1 MHDPGTFRAGCLSN
15 VLEARI
21 DSIKESVQS
30 MLRSLLV
37 PALFV
42 CAIASGQTKIG
53 VVNFQ
58 KAILDTAEIK
68 KASTDLQNKYKPR
81 QDALDK
87 VQRELNDIQTQ
98 LQSANGKLSP
108 QGEADL
114 QARGQRKQREAER
127 LSQDLQDD
135 VNNERNTILQ
145 RAGTRMTE
153 VVKKMMDDKGLD
165 VIIDVA
171 QAIAFKPTV
180 DLTNDAVAAYDK
192 AYPVK

>member
-1 MHDPGTFRAGCLSN
+1 
-15 VLEARI
+15 
-21 DSIKESVQS
+21 

>member
-1 MHDPGTFRAGCLSN
+1 MF
-15 VLEARI
+15 
-21 DSIKESVQS
+21 
-30 MLRSLLV
+30 RSLLV
-37 PALFV
+37 PALVV
-42 CAIASGQTKIG
+42 CAAGLVSSTASAQTKIG

-98 LQSANGKLSP
+98 LQSAGGKLSA

-114 QARGQRKQREAER
+114 QARGARKQREAER
-127 LSQDLQDD
+127 LGQDLQDD
-135 VNNERNTILQ
+135 VNNERNVILQ
-145 RAGTRMTE
+145 RAGTRMQE
-153 VVKKMMDDKGLD
+153 VIKKLMDEKGLD
-165 VIIDVA
+165 LIIDVA
-171 QAIAFKPTV
+171 NAISFKPTLE
-180 DLTNDAVAAYDK
+180 LTNDAVAAYDK